1 MHALQQTVVLDAI
14 VKASLILAATGLI
27 ATVLRRASAAAR
39 HMIWTLGL
47 MGALI
52 VPALALALPRWEV
65 PLVRFSTRDC
75 GTRAPPATIP
85 APAPPAIAHHRTPTT
100 TNDAA
105 ASTGSSD
112 RDEAHARASELVDVA
127 AADLVDRGAPDRRP
141 HAGGTRRRA
150 MDVSPHGARDRRA
163 LAGAGARAGRAISAS
178 RRVRFLRT
186 GAAVHADGV
195 GHPASVRAD
204 AGGRR
209 QLAR

>member
-52 VPALALALPRWEV
+52 VPALAMALPRWEV
-65 PLVRFSTRDC
+65 PLVRLSTETVD
-75 GTRAPPATIP
+75 APPPAAIP

-105 ASTGSSD
+105 ASTGSADPTNGS
-112 RDEAHARASELVDVA
+112 ACASELVDVA

-163 LAGAGARAGRAISAS
+163 LADAGARAGARS
-178 RRVRFLRT
+178 RPLARSLSPHRSGL
-186 GAAVHADGV
+186 HADGV